1 MSPPAGER
9 DGLPRELLSQ
19 LADLSQALALS
30 IDLEQTLREAVGR
43 IVEYMQ
49 AEAASL
55 FLVDEAREVLICR
68 ACAGPTDVSGL
79 ELPVD
84 KGVIGRTLAENAPQ
98 LVRDVREDPDF
109 TGIVDR
115 HTGFVTRS
123 ILCAPLSTARGP
135 IGVIQVL
142 NKRAGGLFDANDRD
156 LLRLLAAPTTL
167 ALSNAA
173 LARDLIEQNRI
184 KRELALARRLQ
195 RSLLP
200 RRRRDGYPLLAL
212 NLPAREISGDFYD
225 YFDLPDGRIAF
236 VVGDVSGKGLD
247 AAFLMVRTASLLRW
261 AGLDMLS
268 PEAWLARVNDEIG
281 GWVTGGMFVCAVA
294 GYYDPS
300 TRRALWSSAGF
311 PPVLV
316 QRADGRFEEYM
327 AEAPPLGI
335 LPGMAFPSQAAE
347 LEGACMY
354 LFSDGVTDVRDD
366 RAEVIGMAGVRAMI
380 ARHAALPPEG
390 RLRAMIAELKTLA
403 LADDTTLMLIEDR
416 AGGEAALL
424 DWRAPARPESLRE
437 LRERLGDA
445 LARAGAEQTLRE
457 QLVLAVHEAACNVI
471 RHAYGG
477 EARGDMAL
485 RVEAREGRLCF
496 TLRDWAPPVD
506 PARVRPRD
514 LAECRPGG
522 LGVNFIDALMD
533 EWRLGPASDGQGNIL
548 SMSKRLDGGALR
560 RGET

>member
-1 MSPPAGER
+1 VNAPGTAAG
-9 DGLPRELLSQ
+9 GFPRELLTQ

-30 IDLEQTLREAVGR
+30 IDLEQTLSEAAGR

-55 FLVDEAREVLICR
+55 FLVDAKGEFLVCR

-79 ELPVD
+79 KIPVNA
-84 KGVIGRTLAENAPQ
+84 GVVGRTMAENAPQ

-109 TGIVDR
+109 TGTIDR
-115 HTGFVTRS
+115 RTGFVTRS

-142 NKRAGGLFDANDRD
+142 NKRAGGLFDDNDRD
-156 LLRLLAAPTTL
+156 VLRLLAAPTALALNNATL
-167 ALSNAA
+167 AQ
-173 LARDLIEQNRI
+173 DLIEQNRI
-184 KRELALARRLQ
+184 KRELVMARRLQ
-195 RSLLP
+195 RSLFP

-294 GYYDPS
+294 GYYDPA

-316 QRADGRFEEYM
+316 QRADGRVDEYP

-335 LPGMAFPSQAAE
+335 LPGMAFPSQNAE
-347 LEGACMY
+347 LDGASMY
-354 LFSDGVTDVRDD
+354 LFSDGVTDVRDEH
-366 RAEVIGMAGVRAMI
+366 AELIGMDGVRAMI
-380 ARHAALPPEG
+380 RRHAALPPEA
-390 RLRAMIAELKTLA
+390 RLRAMIAELRGFA

-416 AGGEAALL
+416 TAEGVLL
-424 DWRAPARPESLRE
+424 DWRAPAHPDALRDMREKLGQALDKAGTGQE
-437 LRERLGDA
+437 LRD
-445 LARAGAEQTLRE
+445 

-477 EARGDMAL
+477 QCCGDMAL
-485 RVEAREGRLCF
+485 RVDVRDGRLDF
-496 TLRDWAPPVD
+496 VLRDWAPTVNPD
-506 PARVRPRD
+506 CVRPRD

-533 EWRLGPASDGQGNIL
+533 EWKLTPASDGEGNIL
-548 SMSKRLDGGALR
+548 SMSKRLDAAALR

>member
-1 MSPPAGER
+1 MNAPGLTAG
-9 DGLPRELLSQ
+9 GFPRELLTQ
-19 LADLSQALALS
+19 LADLSEALALS
-30 IDLEQTLREAVGR
+30 LDLEQTLREAVVR
-43 IVEYMQ
+43 IVDYME

-55 FLVDEAREVLICR
+55 FLVDDRGEFLVCR
-68 ACAGPTDVSGL
+68 ACAGPADVSGL
-79 ELPVD
+79 KIPVNQ
-84 KGVIGRTLAENAPQ
+84 GVVGRTLSENAPQ

-109 TGIVDR
+109 TGQIDR

-142 NKRAGGLFDANDRD
+142 NKRAGGLFGDNDRD
-156 LLRLLAAPTTL
+156 VLRLLAAPTALALNNATL
-167 ALSNAA
+167 AQ
-173 LARDLIEQNRI
+173 DLIEQNRI
-184 KRELALARRLQ
+184 KRELTLARRLQ

-200 RRRRDGYPLLAL
+200 KRRRDGYPLLAL

-294 GYYDPS
+294 GYYDPG
-300 TRRALWSSAGF
+300 TQRAIWSNAGF
-311 PPVLV
+311 PPLLV
-316 QRADGRFEEYM
+316 QHGDGRVDEHP

-335 LPGMAFPSQAAE
+335 LPGMAFPSQSAE
-347 LEGACMY
+347 LKGASMY
-354 LFSDGVTDVRDD
+354 LFSDGVTDVRDE
-366 RAEVIGMAGVRAMI
+366 RAEVIGIAGVKAMI
-380 ARHAALPPEG
+380 ARHAQLLPEA
-390 RLRAMIAELKTLA
+390 RLRAIIAELRQAA

-416 AGGEAALL
+416 ASESALL
-424 DWRAPARPESLRE
+424 DWRAPAHADALRDLRE
-437 LRERLGDA
+437 QLGRA
-445 LARAGAEQTLRE
+445 LDQAGVGQELRE

-477 EARGDMAL
+477 CGGGDMSL
-485 RVEAREGRLCF
+485 RVDVRDGRLDF
-496 TLRDWAPPVD
+496 VLRDWAPPVD
-506 PARVRPRD
+506 PASVKPRD

-533 EWRLGPASDGQGNIL
+533 DWKLTPASAGEGNIL
-548 SMSKRLDGGALR
+548 SMSKRLGSAAVR
-560 RGET
+560 RGEQ

>member
-1 MSPPAGER
+1 VSSGAF
-9 DGLPRELLSQ
+9 PRELLTQ
-19 LADLSQALALS
+19 LADLSEALALS
-30 IDLEQTLREAVGR
+30 LDLEQTLGEAVRR
-43 IVEYMQ
+43 IVDYME

-55 FLVDEAREVLICR
+55 FLVDAKGEFLECR

-79 ELPVD
+79 KIPVD
-84 KGVIGRTLAENAPQ
+84 KGVVGRTLSENAPQ
-98 LVRDVREDPDF
+98 LVRDVRADPDF
-109 TGIVDR
+109 TGTVDR

-142 NKRAGGLFDANDRD
+142 NKRAGGLFDDNDRD
-156 LLRLLAAPTTL
+156 VLRLLAAPTALALNNATL
-167 ALSNAA
+167 AQ
-173 LARDLIEQNRI
+173 DLIEQNRI
-184 KRELALARRLQ
+184 KRELTLARRLQ

-200 RRRRDGYPLLAL
+200 KRRRDGYPLLAL

-261 AGLDMLS
+261 AGIDMLS

-294 GYYDPS
+294 GYFDPD
-300 TRRALWSSAGF
+300 TRRAIWSNAGF

-316 QRADGRFEEYM
+316 RHEDGRIEEFP

-335 LPGMAFPSQAAE
+335 LPGMAFPSQAVE
-347 LEGACMY
+347 LGGASMY
-354 LFSDGVTDVRDD
+354 LFSDGVTDVRDAQ
-366 RAEVIGMAGVRAMI
+366 AELIGMEGVRRMI
-380 ARHAALPPEG
+380 ERHAGLAPEA
-390 RLRAMIAELKTLA
+390 RLRAMIAELRSFA

-416 AGGEAALL
+416 AADGALL
-424 DWRAPARPESLRE
+424 EWRAQARPEALRDM
-437 LRERLGDA
+437 REHLNTA
-445 LARAGAEQTLRE
+445 LDRAGAGQELRE

-477 EARGDMAL
+477 SGEGDMAL
-485 RVEAREGRLCF
+485 RLDVRDGRLDF
-496 TLRDWAPPVD
+496 VLRDWAPPVD
-506 PARVRPRD
+506 PSRVRPRD

-533 EWRLGPASDGQGNIL
+533 DWKLAPSPDGDGNIL
-548 SMSKRLDGGALR
+548 SMSKRLDGAAVR
-560 RGET
+560 RDET